1 MATRYERL
9 EESLEKAYAR
19 IEEIKVNLETEKSKI
34 LEKREEETKKMIEM
48 KAKFE
53 ALYGKLPEDMNVQ
66 G

>member
-1 MATRYERL
+1 MATRLERL
-9 EESLEKAYAR
+9 EESLEKAHVR
-19 IEEIKVNLETEKSKI
+19 VTEIKANIDAEREKV
-34 LEKREEETKKMIEM
+34 LAKRDEETKKMIEM